1 MVLERWSSHCI
12 AAAAGELKSELA
24 SVWGLVAMRCLV
36 THSSTW
42 RFPARVV
49 GGPGSGSWDHG
60 AWSHGISLGNW
71 SPRGRTAMPARSSGG
86 PACGRVGGA
95 AFVLFLLSVRLH
107 KPTSASLCN
116 LCTCPFHG
124 K

>member
-71 SPRGRTAMPARSSGG
+71 SPRGRTAMPTRTDSDAGTVQRRPGMRAGGRRGFCSISSF
-86 PACGRVGGA
+86 GA
-95 AFVLFLLSVRLH
+95 AS
-107 KPTSASLCN
+107 
-116 LCTCPFHG
+116 
-124 K
+124 